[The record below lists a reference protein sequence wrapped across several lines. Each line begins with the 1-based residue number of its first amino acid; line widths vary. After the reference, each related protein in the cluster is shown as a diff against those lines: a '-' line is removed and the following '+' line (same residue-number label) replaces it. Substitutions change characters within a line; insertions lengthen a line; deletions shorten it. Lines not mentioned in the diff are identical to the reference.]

1 MSRIQYE
8 IGARN
13 GTEEAVEAFI
23 RNIKDKHNDY
33 YSGRHSEPTFRS
45 VQGSVWEDFDEF
57 ISKLTTWTIG
67 WSVRHPEVE
76 IFFTASEPYGAF
88 GVRYTSFR
96 RGELEIAETVESH
109 ARFEELVASC
119 DCVVRPGYFEKYPT
133 EAPFVDCPVRLNPPT
148 AWAVENIMYAMERL
162 PVRRTR

>member
-23 RNIKDKHNDY
+23 RDIRDKYNDY

-45 VQGSVWEDFDEF
+45 VQRAEWEDFDEF
-57 ISKLTTWTIG
+57 ISKLTLWTAG

-76 IFFTASEPYGAF
+76 IFSTALEPYGAL

-96 RGELEIAETVESH
+96 GGMLETAETVVSH
-109 ARFEELVASC
+109 AHFERLVATC
-119 DCVVRPGYFEKYPT
+119 DCSARPGYFEQYPT
-133 EAPFVDCPVRLNPPT
+133 EAPFVDCPIRLNPPT

>member
-8 IGARN
+8 IGARK

-23 RNIKDKHNDY
+23 RDIRDKYSDY
-33 YSGRHSEPTFRS
+33 YSGRYSLPDFRS
-45 VQGSVWEDFDEF
+45 VQGTKWEEPDEF
-57 ISKLTTWTIG
+57 YAQLRLWLAK
-67 WSVRHPEVE
+67 WSRLHPNVE
-76 IFFTASEPYGAF
+76 IFATASENYGDDS
-88 GVRYTSFR
+88 VEYVSFR
-96 RGELEIAETVESH
+96 GGEFYLGQKIESH
-109 ARFEELVASC
+109 TRFEELVAPC

-133 EAPFVDCPVRLNPPT
+133 ETPFVNCPVRLNPPT